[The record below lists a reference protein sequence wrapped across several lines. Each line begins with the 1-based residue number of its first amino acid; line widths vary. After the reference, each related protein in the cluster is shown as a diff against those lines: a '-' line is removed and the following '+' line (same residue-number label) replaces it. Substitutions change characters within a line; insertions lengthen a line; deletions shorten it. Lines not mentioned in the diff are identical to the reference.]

1 MKIST
6 AKWITLIAFVGVI
19 LLNALA
25 NALPIAGRTTG
36 DVSELYPNLFTPA
49 GFTFSIWWVIY
60 VGILAYVLRVL
71 TIKKVDELAILR
83 VTPWWV
89 VNAIANM
96 AWILSWHYLYLYTSL
111 FLMLI
116 LLYSLIRI
124 TSKLA
129 QVSSTSRDLKLARFV
144 FDLYFGW
151 ITVATVANVTA
162 VLIGVGWKGFG
173 IAPELW
179 MSFILGVIV
188 VISVVTYIRSVTV
201 FYLLPVLWALYGIY
215 SKHFV
220 EFGGEYPSVIRFVQ
234 LAFAVVLVTI
244 VFRIVRKVLASSL
257 IV

>member
-19 LLNALA
+19 LMNALA

-49 GFTFSIWWVIY
+49 GFTFSIWGVIY
-60 VGILAYVLRVL
+60 AGLLAYVVRVL
-71 TIKKVDELAILR
+71 SLRIVDELAILR

-89 VNAIANM
+89 VNALANM

-111 FLMLI
+111 LLMLV
-116 LLYSLIRI
+116 LLFSLIRI

-144 FDLYFGW
+144 FDVYFGW

-162 VLIGVGWKGFG
+162 VFIGVGWKGFG
-173 IAPELW
+173 IAHELW
-179 MSFILGVIV
+179 MSLILVAVV
-188 VISVVTYIRSVTV
+188 VISVATYMRSATV
-201 FYLLPVLWALYGIY
+201 FYVLPVLWALYGIY
-215 SKHFV
+215 SKHIV
-220 EFGGEYPSVIRFVQ
+220 EFGGEYTSVIRSVQFAFV
-234 LAFAVVLVTI
+234 AILVTI
-244 VFRIVRKVLASSL
+244 VFKLARKVRLKS
-257 IV
+257 

>member
-19 LLNALA
+19 LMNALA

-49 GFTFSIWWVIY
+49 GFAFSIWGVIY
-60 VGILAYVLRVL
+60 AGLLAYVIRVL
-71 TIKKVDELAILR
+71 TVKKGDEIAILR

-89 VNAIANM
+89 VNALANM

-111 FLMLI
+111 LLMLV

-162 VLIGVGWKGFG
+162 VLIGVDWKGFG

-179 MSFILGVIV
+179 MSLILGVIV
-188 VISVVTYIRSVTV
+188 IISVVTYIRSATV
-201 FYLLPVLWALYGIY
+201 FYLVPVLWALYGIY
-215 SKHFV
+215 SKHV
-220 EFGGEYPSVIRFVQ
+220 VGFGGEYTSVIRSVQ
-234 LAFAVVLVTI
+234 LAFAVIVVTI
-244 VFRIVRKVLASSL
+244 VFRIGRKVLFSS
-257 IV
+257 